1 MATRVFKGPAVY
13 GEAASTD
20 TSSPSTGTGYR
31 DTTITDAQI
40 QAALKKFDTLA
51 GSAIENEYLF
61 RLSKLIDL
69 IERTGI
75 LGWNAETNY
84 ITNARV
90 IADNG
95 IEYRALSASL
105 NADPMTS
112 PALWQEVRPQLAVGE
127 TLFLTV
133 DLTPT
138 QLGYVGTWVSIEA
151 GASLGAVDPGDPAI
165 GTVTGDNTPPVPLL
179 QHTHTATFAGNPL
192 PSTSFDLTGFVAPV
206 APGSTQNSYEVSGG
220 TNWSLGR
227 TLQTAAKSPG
237 TPTGTV
243 TVDAEGQPPGTFSVQ
258 GKVLNG
264 VWWKRTA

>member
-1 MATRVFKGPAVY
+1 MATRIFKGPDVY

-31 DTTITDAQI
+31 DETITNAQI
-40 QAALKKFDTLA
+40 QAGLKKFDSLA
-51 GSAIENEYLF
+51 RSAVENEYLF
-61 RLSKLIDL
+61 RLSTLVDL
-69 IERTGI
+69 IERTGV

-112 PALWQEVRPQLAVGE
+112 PALWQEVRSQLAVGE

-151 GASLGAVDPGDPAI
+151 GASLGAVEPGDPAI
-165 GTVTGDNTPPVPLL
+165 GTVTGTNNVNTPLL
-179 QHTHTATFAGNPL
+179 AHTHTRGTMEIE
-192 PSTSFDLTGFVAPV
+192 GFVNTDRGQIQDTGGAFDGPLINAP
-206 APGSTQNSYEVSGG
+206 AGINGSALTIGRNFNFKASRNWTGETSSEGTPGSTIDVSG
-220 TNWSLGR
+220 
-227 TLQTAAKSPG
+227 KI
-237 TPTGTV
+237 
-243 TVDAEGQPPGTFSVQ
+243 
-258 GKVLNG
+258 LNG

>member
-1 MATRVFKGPAVY
+1 MATRIFKGPARY
-13 GEAASTD
+13 AEAASTD

-31 DTTITDAQI
+31 DVSITNAQI
-40 QAALKKFDTLA
+40 QAGLKKFDTLA

-61 RLSKLIDL
+61 RLSTLVDL
-69 IERTGI
+69 IERTGT

-112 PALWQEVRPQLAVGE
+112 PALWQEVRSQLAVGE

-133 DLTPT
+133 DLTPN
-138 QLGYVGTWVSIEA
+138 QLGYVGTWVSVES

-165 GTVTGDNTPPVPLL
+165 GTVTGTNNVNTPLL
-179 QHTHTATFAGNPL
+179 AHTHTKGTMEIEGRVNTDRAQIESANGAFDGPIINAAAGVNG
-192 PSTSFDLTGFVAPV
+192 SGITIGRHFDFKASRNWTGETSSEGT
-206 APGSTQNSYEVSGG
+206 PGSTIDVSG
-220 TNWSLGR
+220 R
-227 TLQTAAKSPG
+227 
-237 TPTGTV
+237 
-243 TVDAEGQPPGTFSVQ
+243 
-258 GKVLNG
+258 VLNG

>member
-1 MATRVFKGPAVY
+1 MATRIFKGPGVY

-20 TSSPSTGTGYR
+20 ISSPSTGVGYR
-31 DTTITDAQI
+31 DETVTNAQI
-40 QAALKKFDTLA
+40 QAGLKKFDSLA
-51 GSAIENEYLF
+51 RSATENEYLF
-61 RLSKLIDL
+61 RLSKLVDL
-69 IERTGI
+69 IERTGV

-84 ITNARV
+84 IRNARV

-112 PALWQEVRPQLAVGE
+112 PALWQEIRPQLAVGE

-133 DLTPT
+133 DLTPN

-151 GASLGAVDPGDPAI
+151 GASLGAVDPGDAAI

-179 QHTHTATFAGNPL
+179 QHTHTATFTGNEL
-192 PSTSFDLTGFVAPV
+192 PPHAH
-206 APGSTQNSYEVSGG
+206 
-220 TNWSLGR
+220 
-227 TLQTAAKSPG
+227 AAKYQASSGEPAFDGNSAQNDQIKAGYADTLTATAG

-243 TVDAEGQPPGTFSVQ
+243 TVNAAGDPPGTFSVQ
-258 GKVLNG
+258 GRVLNG
-264 VWWKRTA
+264 VWWQRTA